1 MTPIPDP
8 IKSFVGVRIL
18 GLDPGLRTTGWG
30 IVDFDRGKL
39 KYVAHGL
46 VTTDAKD
53 PLAVRLNNLFEGI
66 QKVITF
72 YGPTCAALEEV
83 FVNANPLSTL
93 KLGMARGAVLLA
105 PAHAGLE
112 VGEYAPNKVK
122 KSVVGVGHADKD
134 QMIAMVKLL
143 LPRCPQVTSDSA
155 DALGV
160 AICHAHHG
168 NFNARMVGS

>member
-1 MTPIPDP
+1 MINAPDP
-8 IKSFVGVRIL
+8 IKTFEGVRIL

-30 IVDFDRGKL
+30 IIDFDRGKL

-46 VTTDAKD
+46 VTTNAKD
-53 PLAVRLNNLFEGI
+53 PLSKRLTDLFNGV

-72 YGPTCAALEEV
+72 YGPSGAAVEEV

-105 PAHAGLE
+105 PAQLGLE

-122 KSVVGVGHADKD
+122 KSVVGVGHADKE

-143 LPRCPQVTSDSA
+143 LPRCPEVTSDSA

-168 NFNARMVGS
+168 NLTARMVG